1 MIIQCK
7 ECKKSFVV
15 PDNAITSNGRLVQCG
30 SCGYKWTQYPKK
42 DKPKSKSNFKTPKIP
57 KKVIS
62 TEKEVF
68 KSKKTKKKKKKTKGI
83 DVYSEEYLQKKH
95 GIKII
100 DPSSLENKQN
110 FNKKNIKS
118 KNIVSS
124 MGFYSYVI
132 IFLILIVS
140 MLGVLNLT
148 DELIISNF
156 PVSEPYILY
165 LFETLNNFKII
176 IFDFLDL

>member
-30 SCGYKWTQYPKK
+30 SCGYKWTQYPKRINQSQK
-42 DKPKSKSNFKTPKIP
+42 VILKLLKFL
-57 KKVIS
+57 KVIS

-68 KSKKTKKKKKKTKGI
+68 KSKKTKKEKKKTKGI

-100 DPSSLENKQN
+100 DPSSLENKQS

-132 IFLILIVS
+132 IFLILIIS
-140 MLGVLNLT
+140 ILGVLNLT
-148 DELIISNF
+148 DEIIISNF
-156 PVSEPYILY
+156 SS
-165 LFETLNNFKII
+165 F
-176 IFDFLDL
+176 